1 MMMGCE
7 VISAH
12 QVLWSGISIPC
23 VKMAIDI
30 QPQPNQR
37 VYPTF
42 PSGRCCRE
50 VFGNSPLDPIQ
61 SAANLFAMT
70 ATAFLDLKQRAA
82 TLTEKERQDLSAYLI
97 RLGHERSAWKKETA
111 RRLNEMA
118 KGKRTSV
125 ADLRK
130 QLGHG

>member
-1 MMMGCE
+1 
-7 VISAH
+7 
-12 QVLWSGISIPC
+12 
-23 VKMAIDI
+23 
-30 QPQPNQR
+30 
-37 VYPTF
+37 
-42 PSGRCCRE
+42 
-50 VFGNSPLDPIQ
+50 
-61 SAANLFAMT
+61 MT

-118 KGKRTSV
+118 KGKMTSV

-130 QLGHG
+130 RLGHA

>member
-1 MMMGCE
+1 
-7 VISAH
+7 
-12 QVLWSGISIPC
+12 
-23 VKMAIDI
+23 
-30 QPQPNQR
+30 
-37 VYPTF
+37 
-42 PSGRCCRE
+42 
-50 VFGNSPLDPIQ
+50 
-61 SAANLFAMT
+61 MT

-130 QLGHG
+130 QLGHA